1 MSTVFKWIYELI
13 YQFSKP
19 NWDGDTIPQE
29 IAALSNNNGIGNRV
43 LDLGCGTGTHA
54 IYLAQQGY
62 TVVGV
67 DFSSKAIALARQK
80 ARQAGAIVDFR
91 IGDVTRLNFLNDPF
105 DIVLDVGC
113 FHGLSKAER
122 KKYAQNL
129 ARLTHQGSLFLLW
142 AVKGDDHFGIGMN
155 PEEIGLSLSPNF
167 ELNRTQNTT
176 YLSRNS
182 AWYWFYRQPG
192 QN

>member
-1 MSTVFKWIYELI
+1 MATVFKWIYDLM

-29 IAALSNNNGIGNRV
+29 IAALSNENGIDKRV
-43 LDLGCGTGTHA
+43 LDLGCGTGTHS
-54 IYLAQQGY
+54 IYLAQQGC

-80 ARQAGAIVDFR
+80 ALQTGVNVDFR
-91 IGDVTRLNFLNDPF
+91 IGDVTRLDFLNGPF

-113 FHGLSKAER
+113 FHGLSESER

-129 ARLTHQGSLFLLW
+129 VHLTHPGSLFLLW
-142 AVKGDDHFGIGMN
+142 AVNGGDHFGIGVN
-155 PEEIGLSLSPNF
+155 PEAIGQSLSPNF
-167 ELNRTQNTT
+167 VLSHTKESRYLDRT
-176 YLSRNS
+176 S
-182 AWYWFYRQPG
+182 AWYWFHRQSE
-192 QN
+192 